1 MPVYPMVVPV
11 GARFV
16 CHRALDSSLAL
27 ENDSA
32 LNNVHTTQTN
42 RRGTIRE
49 SSVYR
54 VDVYFV
60 RKKSP
65 FVVSSFHRKRSPS
78 LSEGGY
84 KYDVTFCST
93 P

>member
-16 CHRALDSSLAL
+16 YHRALDSSLAL
-27 ENDSA
+27 KNDSA

-42 RRGTIRE
+42 RRGDSRIARL
-49 SSVYR
+49 SFGRIFFAKIS
-54 VDVYFV
+54 FA
-60 RKKSP
+60 
-65 FVVSSFHRKRSPS
+65 VVGSFHRKRSPS
-78 LSEGGY
+78 LSEGGF
-84 KYDVTFCST
+84 KYDVTFYSI